1 MIHAGHFEDT
11 CFILDVESGSL
22 HHVDELVYDI
32 AHLMETGMV
41 DGAEITSALSGKY
54 PPTDIAEALEEIAE
68 LPGGRP
74 F

>member
-11 CFILDVESGSL
+11 YFILDVESGSL

-41 DGAEITSALSGKY
+41 DGAEITSCLLYTSLPSG
-54 PPTDIAEALEEIAE
+54 
-68 LPGGRP
+68 
-74 F
+74 